1 MRDRCR
7 TVAFGC
13 VCRYPCDNDV
23 IRVMLAEDQAM
34 VRGALK
40 ALLSL
45 EEDLTVVADVGR
57 GDQIVE
63 AAIATRPDVA
73 LLDIEMPG
81 IDGLV
86 AARALRDALPS
97 CRSLILT
104 TFARP
109 GLVRRAIDSGAYGYL
124 LKDAPHYELARAIR
138 RCAAGESV
146 IEPSLAFE
154 ALAEGASPLSSKESA
169 VLAESGRGGSIAD
182 VASALSLSEGTV
194 RNHLSA
200 AIQKLR
206 ARNRADAAR
215 IAREK
220 GWL

>member
-1 MRDRCR
+1 V
-7 TVAFGC
+7 TAT
-13 VCRYPCDNDV
+13 
-23 IRVMLAEDQAM
+23 IRVLLAEDQTM

-45 EEDLTVVADVGR
+45 EKDITVVSDVGR
-57 GDQIVE
+57 GDQVVE
-63 AAIATRPDVA
+63 AAIASRPDVA
-73 LLDIEMPG
+73 LLDVEMPG
-81 IDGLV
+81 IDGLA

-109 GLVRRAIDSGAYGYL
+109 GLVRRAIESGAHGYL
-124 LKDAPHYELARAIR
+124 LKDAPDYELARAIR

-146 IEPSLAFE
+146 FEPSLAIE
-154 ALAEGASPLSSKESA
+154 ALAEGASPLSVRECE
-169 VLAESGRGGSIAD
+169 VLAESARGGAISD
-182 VASALSLSEGTV
+182 VATALSLSEGTV

-200 AIQKLR
+200 VIQKLS

>member
-1 MRDRCR
+1 
-7 TVAFGC
+7 
-13 VCRYPCDNDV
+13 
-23 IRVMLAEDQAM
+23 MLAEDQAM

-45 EEDLTVVADVGR
+45 EDDITVVADVGR

-63 AAIATRPDVA
+63 TAIAVRPDIA

-81 IDGLV
+81 MDGLV

-97 CRSLILT
+97 CRSIMLT
-104 TFARP
+104 TFAQP
-109 GLVRRAIDSGAYGYL
+109 GLVRRAIESGAQGYL
-124 LKDAPHYELARAIR
+124 LKDAPDYELARAIR

-154 ALAEGASPLSSKESA
+154 ALAEGASPLSSRERE
-169 VLAESGRGGSIAD
+169 VLAESERGGSIAD
-182 VASALSLSEGTV
+182 VAKALSLSEGTA

-200 AIQKLR
+200 VIQKLS

-215 IAREK
+215 IARGK

>member
-1 MRDRCR
+1 
-7 TVAFGC
+7 
-13 VCRYPCDNDV
+13 
-23 IRVMLAEDQAM
+23 MLAEDQAM

-40 ALLSL
+40 ALLTL
-45 EEDLTVVADVGR
+45 EDDITVVADVGR
-57 GDQIVE
+57 GDQVVE
-63 AAIATRPDVA
+63 AAVAARPDVA

-81 IDGLV
+81 IDGLA

-109 GLVRRAIDSGAYGYL
+109 GLVRQAIESGSHGYL
-124 LKDAPHYELARAIR
+124 LKDAPADELARAIR

-146 IEPSLAFE
+146 IDASLAIE
-154 ALAEGASPLSSKESA
+154 ALAEGANPLSTRECE
-169 VLAESGRGGSIAD
+169 VLAESARGGTTAD

-200 AIQKLR
+200 AIQKLS